1 MTFWGI
7 PTEHM
12 DLGNILPIQFEF
24 SIFNLYI
31 VAGYAGGG
39 TMVYYPRIIE
49 QTLLDAHRHFPV
61 VLLTGPRQSGKS
73 TTLTRL
79 FKKHCY
85 VTFDDPVVRAQAI
98 ADPALFLVDHP
109 APVILDEIQY
119 VPQLLP
125 HVKMLVDKN
134 RGQGG
139 RFLLTGSQ
147 VFSLMEGVSESLA
160 GRVAVLELL
169 PLTYREL
176 PKERTIG
183 EDRAFS
189 DMIRGYFPGT
199 AAQKVSSKLFYGSYI
214 QTYLER
220 DLRYVQAVQDLRT
233 FQSFVEVLATNIGQ
247 VLNLSRIGAVCGITH
262 TTAKRWLSILEA
274 SRIVYL
280 LRPYTRN
287 LRKRIV
293 KTPKLYFTDSGIV
306 THILRESNPR
316 ALRHGLMGGYLFE
329 NMVIMDLLKNNFA
342 YGNPFQFYFYRD
354 NNQMEVDLILER
366 GGKLTPVEIKL
377 TRSPTTQMVSGI
389 RSLSNLMRVQ
399 RAFLVTTRN
408 QTLSIA
414 EGIVSKH
421 WYAFLR
427 EFEFT

>member
-1 MTFWGI
+1 MI
-7 PTEHM
+7 
-12 DLGNILPIQFEF
+12 
-24 SIFNLYI
+24 
-31 VAGYAGGG
+31 
-39 TMVYYPRIIE
+39 YYPRIIE
-49 QTLLDAHRHFPV
+49 RALQDALRHFPIL
-61 VLLTGPRQSGKS
+61 LLTGPRQSGKS

-79 FKKHCY
+79 FKKHRY
-85 VTFDDPVVRAQAI
+85 VTFDDPVIRAQALG
-98 ADPALFLVDHP
+98 DPALFLADHP

-125 HVKMLVDKN
+125 HLKILVDNN
-134 RGQGG
+134 RGKRGQ
-139 RFLLTGSQ
+139 FLLTGSQ
-147 VFSLMEGVSESLA
+147 VFPLMQGVSESLA

-169 PLTYREL
+169 PLSYKEL
-176 PKERTIG
+176 PKERTLD

-199 AAQKVSSKLFYGSYI
+199 AAQNMSPKLFYGSYI

-220 DLRYVQAVQDLRT
+220 DLRSLQAIHDLHT
-233 FQSFVEVLATNIGQ
+233 FQSFVDVLATNVGQ
-247 VLNLSRIGAVCGITH
+247 VLNLSRIGAACGITH

-287 LRKRIV
+287 LRKRVV

-316 ALRHGLMGGYLFE
+316 ALRHGVMGGYLFE

-354 NNQMEVDLILER
+354 NNQAEVDLILER

-389 RSLSNLMRVQ
+389 RSLSKMMRVQ
-399 RAFLVTTRN
+399 QAFLVTTRE
-408 QTLSIA
+408 QSLSLA
-414 EGIVSKH
+414 EGIVAKH

-427 EFEFT
+427 EFEFA